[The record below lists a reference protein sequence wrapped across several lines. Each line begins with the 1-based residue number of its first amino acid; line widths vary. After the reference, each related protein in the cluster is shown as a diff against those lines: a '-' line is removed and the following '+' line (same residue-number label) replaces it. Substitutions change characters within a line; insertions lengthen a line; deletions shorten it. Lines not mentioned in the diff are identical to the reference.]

1 MKVAI
6 IAIVGGSGSGKT
18 WLARQL
24 QRRLGARAGRLSL
37 DDFYRDRSHL
47 PAGVRARIN
56 FDHPRAIDWPHFRQ
70 CLKKIKTCQAVALP
84 RYDFVT
90 HARRATPRRWQ
101 PKPVVLVDG
110 LWLLRRPELRR
121 LYTVSVFL
129 DCPAKLQLARR
140 LARDQRERGRSP
152 ASVRYQFRTQVAPM
166 DKQFVAPQKRW
177 AKWKFGPAEMATAV
191 MVLYQQE
198 RPAAQAPNRPA
209 GQLNK
214 RPANRHPAAR

>member
-1 MKVAI
+1 MKVTI
-6 IAIVGGSGSGKT
+6 VAIVGGSGSGKT

-56 FDHPRAIDWPHFRQ
+56 FDHPRAIDWPLFRQ
-70 CLKKIKTCQAVALP
+70 CLEKIRNGQTVTLP

-90 HARRATPRRWQ
+90 HARRATPGRWQ

-110 LWLLRRPELRR
+110 LWLLRRPDLRR
-121 LYTVSVFL
+121 LYSVSVFL
-129 DCPAKLQLARR
+129 ECPTKLQLARR

-152 ASVRYQFRTQVAPM
+152 ASVRRQFRSQVAPM

-177 AKWKFGPAEMATAV
+177 AMWKLGPAEMATAV
-191 MVLYQQE
+191 SALCQRGGLGSQ
-198 RPAAQAPNRPA
+198 PPNRPA
-209 GQLNK
+209 GQFNK
-214 RPANRHPAAR
+214 RPANRQPAAR